1 MTFAL
6 PHLDTDLSGKVELV
20 TGAAGALG
28 SRFAAT
34 LASCGAAVALADV
47 RTEQLHRVQ
56 SELDAAE
63 ARCMAVRLDLT
74 AFDQLSDVVQQVES
88 TLGAVDIL
96 VNNAGVNDAGR
107 PHKMPPDL
115 MSRVIATDLQGPFAL
130 SCEVAT
136 RMIAAERPGRIVNI
150 SSVAAY
156 SYHDKTASPLYSI
169 TKAAVARMTEVLA
182 VEWARFHINVNAI
195 APGLFWSEMT
205 EGMVA
210 RIGDPSPTLPR
221 GRIGYPAQLDS
232 TLLYLVGTG
241 SECVTGTVIKVDD
254 GQKPR

>member
-56 SELDAAE
+56 SELDAAG

-74 AFDQLSDVVQQVES
+74 ASDQLSDVVQQVES

-115 MSRVIATDLQGPFAL
+115 MSRIIATDLQGPFAL
-130 SCEVAT
+130 SCEVAR
-136 RMIAAERPGRIVNI
+136 RMIAAERRGRIVNI
-150 SSVAAY
+150 SSMAAC

-169 TKAAVARMTEVLA
+169 TKAAVARMTEALA
-182 VEWARFHINVNAI
+182 VEWARVHINVNAI

-205 EGMVA
+205 KGMVA

-221 GRIGYPAQLDS
+221 GRIGYPAQLDGA
-232 TLLYLVGTG
+232 LLYLVGTG

>member
-1 MTFAL
+1 M
-6 PHLDTDLSGKVELV
+6 
-20 TGAAGALG
+20 
-28 SRFAAT
+28 
-34 LASCGAAVALADV
+34 
-47 RTEQLHRVQ
+47 
-56 SELDAAE
+56 
-63 ARCMAVRLDLT
+63 
-74 AFDQLSDVVQQVES
+74 
-88 TLGAVDIL
+88 
-96 VNNAGVNDAGR
+96 
-107 PHKMPPDL
+107 
-115 MSRVIATDLQGPFAL
+115 
-130 SCEVAT
+130 
-136 RMIAAERPGRIVNI
+136 
-150 SSVAAY
+150 AAY

-205 EGMVA
+205 QGMVA

-232 TLLYLVGTG
+232 TLLFLVGTG

>member
-56 SELDAAE
+56 SELDAAG

-74 AFDQLSDVVQQVES
+74 ASDQLSDVVQQVES

-130 SCEVAT
+130 SHRQHFVDGRVLVPRQDRITALLDYQSGRREDDRSAGR
-136 RMIAAERPGRIVNI
+136 RMG
-150 SSVAAY
+150 
-156 SYHDKTASPLYSI
+156 PLSHQRQCHC
-169 TKAAVARMTEVLA
+169 AGPV
-182 VEWARFHINVNAI
+182 
-195 APGLFWSEMT
+195 
-205 EGMVA
+205 
-210 RIGDPSPTLPR
+210 
-221 GRIGYPAQLDS
+221 
-232 TLLYLVGTG
+232 LVG
-241 SECVTGTVIKVDD
+241 DD
-254 GQKPR
+254 QRDGGAYR